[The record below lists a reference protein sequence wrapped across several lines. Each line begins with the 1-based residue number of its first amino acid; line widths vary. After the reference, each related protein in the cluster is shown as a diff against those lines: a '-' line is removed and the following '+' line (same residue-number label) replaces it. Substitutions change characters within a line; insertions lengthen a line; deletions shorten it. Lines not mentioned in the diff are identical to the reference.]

1 MPSAA
6 YGPASTPKPF
16 TGGERGNGLAPSGPA
31 GGPVANQRASLN
43 PLEGYAKG
51 P

>member
-6 YGPASTPKPF
+6 YGPASTPKP
-16 TGGERGNGLAPSGPA
+16 GGESGNGAERSGPPGA
-31 GGPVANQRASLN
+31 CANQRAS

-51 P
+51 PT

>member
-6 YGPASTPKPF
+6 YGPASTPKAF
-16 TGGERGNGLAPSGPA
+16 TGGERGNALRSGPA